1 MGDISGE
8 CVYRRFMN
16 SAGLAPS
23 DPATPSEQRAA
34 GAAEN
39 HPHDVAPDLPT
50 QPDRRS
56 TVPVD
61 HPLPTV
67 DAELAAADEP
77 GPLIAAGETADVFA
91 LDEQHV
97 LRRYRS
103 GRDASPEVEL
113 LRHVVAHGFPAP
125 AVHQAS
131 GPDLVMERLHGP
143 TLLQA
148 LAAGEISIPDAAA
161 ILTDLHAR
169 LHAIAPPHNWGPDE
183 PDSWPLVSSGPAI
196 MHLDLHPGNVILTE
210 SHGPALVDWAN
221 ARTGSAELDVSLT
234 ALIVAEV
241 AVDAGG
247 VYSQAARALLAAFL
261 QATDV
266 DPLAALDDAAA
277 LRAKDP
283 SLVPGERE
291 LVPAAA
297 VLIRDLVEV
306 ATHP

>member
-1 MGDISGE
+1 
-8 CVYRRFMN
+8 MN

-39 HPHDVAPDLPT
+39 HPHDASPDLPT

-56 TVPVD
+56 TLPLG
-61 HPLPTV
+61 HPLPAV
-67 DAELAAADEP
+67 DPALAASDEP
-77 GPLIAAGETADVFA
+77 GPVLAAGETADVFA
-91 LDEQHV
+91 LDDHHV

-125 AVHQAS
+125 AVLQAS
-131 GPDLVMERLHGP
+131 GPDLVLERLHGP

-148 LAAGEISIPDAAA
+148 LGRRRGLDRRRRRDPHRPARPAARHRPAATA
-161 ILTDLHAR
+161 GDRTSPAR
-169 LHAIAPPHNWGPDE
+169 GPWSPPGRR
-183 PDSWPLVSSGPAI
+183 SCTSTCT
-196 MHLDLHPGNVILTE
+196 PGNVILTE
-210 SHGPALVDWAN
+210 CHGPALVDWTN
-221 ARTGSAELDVSLT
+221 ARTGTAELDVALT

-261 QATDV
+261 QATTV

-277 LRAKDP
+277 LRAQDP

-306 ATHP
+306 AAHP

>member
-1 MGDISGE
+1 
-8 CVYRRFMN
+8 MN

-34 GAAEN
+34 EAAEN
-39 HPHDVAPDLPT
+39 HPHDASPDLPT

-56 TVPVD
+56 TLPLG
-61 HPLPTV
+61 HPLPAV
-67 DAELAAADEP
+67 DPALAASDEP
-77 GPLIAAGETADVFA
+77 GPVLAAGETADVFA
-91 LDEQHV
+91 LDDHHV

-131 GPDLVMERLHGP
+131 GPDLVLERLHGP

-148 LAAGEISIPDAAA
+148 LAAGEVSIADAAA
-161 ILTDLHAR
+161 ILTDLHDR
-169 LHAIAPPHNWGPDE
+169 LHAIAPPDDWAPDQ
-183 PDSWPLVSSGPAI
+183 PGSWPLVAAGPAI
-196 MHLDLHPGNVILTE
+196 VHLDLHPGNVILTE
-210 SHGPALVDWAN
+210 CHGPALVDWTN
-221 ARTGSAELDVSLT
+221 ARTGTAELDVALT

-261 QATDV
+261 QATTV
-266 DPLAALDDAAA
+266 DPLAALDEAAA
-277 LRAKDP
+277 LRAHDP

-306 ATHP
+306 AAHP

>member
-1 MGDISGE
+1 
-8 CVYRRFMN
+8 MN

-23 DPATPSEQRAA
+23 DPTTPSDPRAT
-34 GAAEN
+34 GDAETYPL
-39 HPHDVAPDLPT
+39 HPHDASPDLPT

-56 TVPVD
+56 VEATE

-67 DAELAAADEP
+67 DAGLAASDEP
-77 GPLIAAGETADVFA
+77 GPLLAAGETADVFA
-91 LDEQHV
+91 LDEHHV
-97 LRRYRS
+97 LRRYRA

-148 LAAGEISIPDAAA
+148 LAAGEVPIADAAA
-161 ILTDLHAR
+161 ILTDLHSR
-169 LHAIAPPHNWGPDE
+169 LHAITPPDGWAPDE
-183 PDSWPLVSSGPAI
+183 PDSWPLVVSGPVI
-196 MHLDLHPGNVILTE
+196 VHLDLHPGNVILTE
-210 SHGPALVDWAN
+210 DHGPALVDWTN
-221 ARTGSAELDVSLT
+221 ARTGTAELDVSLT
-234 ALIVAEV
+234 ALIIAEV

-261 QATDV
+261 HATDV
-266 DPLAALDDAAA
+266 DPLTALDAAAA
-277 LRAKDP
+277 LRAADP

-291 LVPAAA
+291 LVPQAA

-306 ATHP
+306 AAHP